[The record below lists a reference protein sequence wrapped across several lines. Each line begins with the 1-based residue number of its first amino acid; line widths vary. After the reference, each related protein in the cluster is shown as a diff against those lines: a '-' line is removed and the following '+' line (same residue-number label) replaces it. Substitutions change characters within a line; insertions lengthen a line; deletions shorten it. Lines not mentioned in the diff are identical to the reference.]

1 MKEASII
8 KKSDKERKS
17 KAKYDLGYEIINKS
31 DEGGRSKTY
40 NNKNDEDSGVDQD
53 DADDAVQSAASR
65 KENKIPFELPTS
77 SRKRVR
83 ASPPKKGHILSP
95 RELEEKYPH
104 MNSCDN
110 SETGDDDVEVLA
122 DDDMKCDVNNA
133 NDEAEV
139 K

>member
-1 MKEASII
+1 VKEASII

-31 DEGGRSKTY
+31 DDGGKSKTY
-40 NNKNDEDSGVDQD
+40 NSKYDEDSGVDVEDGD
-53 DADDAVQSAASR
+53 DAAQSAAYR
-65 KENKIPFELPTS
+65 KENKIPVELPTQ

-83 ASPPKKGHILSP
+83 ASPPKKGHILSSK
-95 RELEEKYPH
+95 ELEEMYPH

-122 DDDMKCDVNNA
+122 DDDISNA
-133 NDEAEV
+133 NEEAEV

>member
-1 MKEASII
+1 MKEASIV

-31 DEGGRSKTY
+31 DDGGKSKTY
-40 NNKNDEDSGVDQD
+40 NKYDEDSGVDVD
-53 DADDAVQSAASR
+53 DADDAAQSAAYR
-65 KENKIPFELPTS
+65 KENKIPVELPTQ

-83 ASPPKKGHILSP
+83 ASPPKKGHILSSK
-95 RELEEKYPH
+95 ELEEMYPH
-104 MNSCDN
+104 MNSYDN

-122 DDDMKCDVNNA
+122 DDDISNA
-133 NDEAEV
+133 NEEAEV